1 MEVAMERI
9 STLDRRS
16 FPIVAATIV
25 LGLLLFCADSTYSQ
39 IRIMPLGDSITK
51 GVTGS
56 SDSTGY
62 RRALYLSLTGAGYS
76 VNFVGSQAN
85 GHPTDFDRAHEGHGG
100 WRADQIRDSISGWL
114 TKNPADIILL
124 HIGTNDI
131 SQGQTVG
138 STVHEVKQI
147 LDRIDAKSTATVVF
161 LARII
166 NRSDG
171 YSARTTTY
179 NRQLKD
185 SADRWIMNGDRI
197 IVVDQETA
205 LSYPADLADAVHPN
219 DTGYGKMA
227 QCWFTAL
234 SSYLAAGVAS
244 AATSTITAAPTSIIA
259 DGTSASTITIQ
270 LKDANGNNLTKG
282 GDAVTLATTAGTL
295 TAVTDHSNGTYT
307 ATLTSSTTLETA
319 TITGT
324 VNAVAIVDDATVTFI
339 VGTPP
344 AAPVLATPANGA
356 TGIATNPTL
365 TWNAS
370 SGATSYRL
378 QVSTDA
384 GFATTVVDQS
394 NITTTSYAVSNLAT
408 NTTYYWHVN
417 ATNSGGTSAYS
428 TAWSFTTVQ
437 PAPGAPVLAT
447 PANGATGIATNPT
460 LTWNASSGATSY
472 RVQVS
477 TSSAFT
483 TTVVDQ
489 SNITTTSYAVSS
501 LSTNTIYYWHVNA
514 TNSGGTSAYSTAWS
528 FTTVPPQPPVAPV
541 LATPANGA
549 TGIATNPTLTWNAS
563 TGATSYRVQVSTSS
577 AFTTTVVDQSN
588 ITTTTYA
595 VSSLATNTTYYWH
608 VNATNSGGTSAYST
622 AWSFTTVAPPP
633 PPAVPVLATPSDGA
647 TGIATNPTLT
657 WNASTGATSYRVQ
670 VSTSSAFTTTVVDQS
685 NITTTSYAV
694 SSLSTNTIYYWHV
707 NATNSGGASA
717 YSTTWTFTTLAT
729 PAGLVAAYAFDE
741 GTGTT
746 VADASGHGFTGT
758 ISGATWTTSGKF
770 GSALVFNGTNAVVTI
785 PNATLLQLTTGMTL
799 EAWVNPTT
807 VNSAWRDVIYK
818 GDDNYYLEGMSPSQ
832 RPAMGGTFSPSLVYG
847 TAALAVNTWTHLA
860 ATYDGTTMRLYVNG
874 AQVASRAQTGNI
886 AISTNPL
893 QIGGDSIYGQYFAGM
908 IDEVRIYNRAL
919 TQTEIQIDMNT
930 PVGAPPSPP
939 VAPVLA
945 TPANGATGIATNPTL
960 TWNASTGATS
970 YRLQVSTDAGFATM
984 VVDQSNITTA
994 SHAVSSLATNTTYY
1008 WHVNATNSAG
1018 TSAYSTAWSFTTV
1031 APPPPPAVPV
1041 LAAPSDGATGIATNP
1056 TLTWNASTG
1065 ATSYRVQVSTSSAF
1079 TTTVV
1084 DQSNITTTSY
1094 AVSSLAT
1101 NTIYYW
1107 HVNATNSG
1115 GTSAYSTAWSF
1126 TTVAPPPP
1134 PAVPVLA
1141 TPSDGATGIATN
1153 PTLTWNASTGATS
1166 YRVQV
1171 STSSAFTTTVV
1182 DQSNITT
1189 TSYAVGSLSTN
1200 TIYYWH
1206 VNATNSGGASAYSTT
1221 WTFTTLATPAG
1232 LVAAY
1237 AFDEGTGTTVAD
1249 ASGHGFTGTISGATW
1264 TTSGKFG
1271 SALVFNGTNAVV
1283 TIPNATLLQLT
1294 TGMTLEAWVYPT
1306 TVNSAWRDV
1315 IYKGDDNYYLEGM
1328 SPQSQRPGMGGT
1340 FSPNPLYGA
1349 AALTVNTWA
1358 HLGGDV

>member
-1 MEVAMERI
+1 MERI

-147 LDRIDAKSTATVVF
+147 LDRIDAKSTTTVVF
-161 LARII
+161 LACII

-234 SSYLAAGVAS
+234 SSYLATGVAS
-244 AATSTITAAPTSIIA
+244 PATSTITAAPTSIIA

-489 SNITTTSYAVSS
+489 SNITTT
-501 LSTNTIYYWHVNA
+501 
-514 TNSGGTSAYSTAWS
+514 
-528 FTTVPPQPPVAPV
+528 
-541 LATPANGA
+541 
-549 TGIATNPTLTWNAS
+549 
-563 TGATSYRVQVSTSS
+563 
-577 AFTTTVVDQSN
+577 
-588 ITTTTYA
+588 TYA
-595 VSSLATNTTYYWH
+595 VSSLATNTT
-608 VNATNSGGTSAYST
+608 
-622 AWSFTTVAPPP
+622 
-633 PPAVPVLATPSDGA
+633 
-647 TGIATNPTLT
+647 
-657 WNASTGATSYRVQ
+657 
-670 VSTSSAFTTTVVDQS
+670 
-685 NITTTSYAV
+685 
-694 SSLSTNTIYYWHV
+694 
-707 NATNSGGASA
+707 
-717 YSTTWTFTTLAT
+717 
-729 PAGLVAAYAFDE
+729 
-741 GTGTT
+741 
-746 VADASGHGFTGT
+746 
-758 ISGATWTTSGKF
+758 
-770 GSALVFNGTNAVVTI
+770 
-785 PNATLLQLTTGMTL
+785 
-799 EAWVNPTT
+799 
-807 VNSAWRDVIYK
+807 
-818 GDDNYYLEGMSPSQ
+818 
-832 RPAMGGTFSPSLVYG
+832 
-847 TAALAVNTWTHLA
+847 
-860 ATYDGTTMRLYVNG
+860 
-874 AQVASRAQTGNI
+874 
-886 AISTNPL
+886 
-893 QIGGDSIYGQYFAGM
+893 
-908 IDEVRIYNRAL
+908 
-919 TQTEIQIDMNT
+919 
-930 PVGAPPSPP
+930 
-939 VAPVLA
+939 
-945 TPANGATGIATNPTL
+945 
-960 TWNASTGATS
+960 
-970 YRLQVSTDAGFATM
+970 
-984 VVDQSNITTA
+984 
-994 SHAVSSLATNTTYY
+994 
-1008 WHVNATNSAG
+1008 
-1018 TSAYSTAWSFTTV
+1018 
-1031 APPPPPAVPV
+1031 
-1041 LAAPSDGATGIATNP
+1041 
-1056 TLTWNASTG
+1056 
-1065 ATSYRVQVSTSSAF
+1065 
-1079 TTTVV
+1079 
-1084 DQSNITTTSY
+1084 
-1094 AVSSLAT
+1094 
-1101 NTIYYW
+1101 YYW

-1283 TIPNATLLQLT
+1283 TIPNATLL
-1294 TGMTLEAWVYPT
+1294 
-1306 TVNSAWRDV
+1306 
-1315 IYKGDDNYYLEGM
+1315 
-1328 SPQSQRPGMGGT
+1328 
-1340 FSPNPLYGA
+1340 
-1349 AALTVNTWA
+1349 
-1358 HLGGDV
+1358 